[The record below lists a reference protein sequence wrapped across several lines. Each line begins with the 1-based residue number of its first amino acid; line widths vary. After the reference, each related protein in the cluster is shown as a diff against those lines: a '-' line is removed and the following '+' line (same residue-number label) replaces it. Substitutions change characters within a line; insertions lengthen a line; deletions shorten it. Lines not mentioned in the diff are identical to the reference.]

1 MSRRAAMFATTM
13 FGVSAAVLPLTTDP
27 SPRLIWNA
35 SASVPIGLYVVKPA
49 NQLQLNN
56 LVVVRPPED
65 AAAFL
70 AEGGYLPRGV
80 PILKHIV
87 ALPGQTVCRFGS
99 AISVDAVA
107 VGDARDRDSHGR
119 ALPVWQGCRI
129 VAAGD
134 VFLMNWQSEDSLDGR
149 YFGPLP
155 TTTIVGRADP
165 LWTDEED

>member
-13 FGVSAAVLPLTTDP
+13 FGVSAAVFPLTTDP

-56 LVVVRPPED
+56 LVVVRLPED

-80 PILKHIV
+80 PILKHIFLRSPV
-87 ALPGQTVCRFGS
+87 KPSAVSAAPSASTPLPS
-99 AISVDAVA
+99 ATPVSATAVA
-107 VGDARDRDSHGR
+107 ARCPSGR
-119 ALPVWQGCRI
+119 A
-129 VAAGD
+129 AA
-134 VFLMNWQSEDSLDGR
+134 SSR
-149 YFGPLP
+149 
-155 TTTIVGRADP
+155 RAKSSS
-165 LWTDEED
+165 